1 MSEKVLSEYLVD
13 NITNVTFANGVF
25 RVTLSQVGKGDEV
38 QPVVRLFIPANQ
50 FSPIL
55 NGLTRAGR
63 NIALPTPGTRRRRRS
78 PRSFGRRRRGRNVVR
93 RIGSTSY
100 NPTSRSCAFSF

>member
-1 MSEKVLSEYLVD
+1 MSQKALSEYLVD

-25 RVTLSQVGKGDEV
+25 RVTLSQVGKGDEAH
-38 QPVVRLFIPANQ
+38 PVVRLFIPANQ

-63 NIALPTPGTRRRRRS
+63 NIASQLQEREGGVS
-78 PRSFGRRRRGRNVVR
+78 VEEAADDAVEDE
-93 RIGSTSY
+93 TS
-100 NPTSRSCAFSF
+100 

>member
-1 MSEKVLSEYLVD
+1 MTQKTVSEFLVD

-25 RVTLSQVGKGDEV
+25 RVTLSQVGKEHESE
-38 QPVVRLFIPANQ
+38 PVVRLFIPANQ

-63 NIALPTPGTRRRRRS
+63 NIASQLQERTGDN
-78 PRSFGRRRRGRNVVR
+78 GGVEVR
-93 RIGSTSY
+93 EASDTSGDD
-100 NPTSRSCAFSF
+100 